1 MDLIQRKLVK
11 NEWEGIEIP
20 LSKEEIEILK
30 LIIKGYGDVNF
41 KYNKSLSILSYLKIE
56 NTPEMHSHLYELYFK
71 EKINEL
77 SKKYK

>member
-30 LIIKGYGDVNF
+30 LIIKGYSDVNF
-41 KYNKSLSILSYLKIE
+41 KYNKSLSILSYLKI
-56 NTPEMHSHLYELYFK
+56 
-71 EKINEL
+71 
-77 SKKYK
+77 